1 MRLKLE
7 VNSLNKNVGNYKIKV
22 RNSTIIEFIL
32 TMKENQQNNGG
43 FFYCFS
49 IFTNSYTWSIVF
61 SVYRDFFKL
70 VCRRYLYF
78 LVFYSS

>member
-32 TMKENQQNNGG
+32 IMKENQQNNGG
-43 FFYCFS
+43 FF
-49 IFTNSYTWSIVF
+49 TV
-61 SVYRDFFKL
+61 L
-70 VCRRYLYF
+70 VSLQI
-78 LVFYSS
+78 LILGQ